1 MRKESS
7 VRLVAVGEH
16 TKLNRANTKSPS
28 LRTTV
33 PESVVNEL
41 KVKEGDAIE
50 WERIIYKGQI
60 AIRVKKAGE
69 R

>member
-1 MRKESS
+1 MQDAVLPR
-7 VRLVAVGEH
+7 VGER
-16 TKLNRANTKSPS
+16 TKLNRANNTSSS

-50 WERIIYKGQI
+50 WERIVHEGKI
-60 AIRVKKAGE
+60 AIRVKKAE
-69 R
+69 K

>member
-1 MRKESS
+1 MPDIA
-7 VRLVAVGEH
+7 LLHVGER

-41 KVKEGDAIE
+41 KVKEGDSLE
-50 WERIIYKGQI
+50 WERIIHDEKI
-60 AIRVKKAGE
+60 VIRVKKAAKE
-69 R
+69 

>member
-1 MRKESS
+1 MPDFTIPI
-7 VRLVAVGEH
+7 VGER

-41 KVKEGDAIE
+41 KVEEGDSIE
-50 WERIIYKGQI
+50 WERIIYEGKI
-60 AIRVKKAGE
+60 AIRVKKASKTE
-69 R
+69 

>member
-1 MRKESS
+1 LCIDFTFDRST
-7 VRLVAVGEH
+7 LI
-16 TKLNRANTKSPS
+16 TNTKSPS

-50 WERIIYKGQI
+50 WERIIYNGKI
-60 AIRVKKAGE
+60 AIRVKKAEG
-69 R
+69 

>member
-1 MRKESS
+1 MPDI
-7 VRLVAVGEH
+7 AIPYMGEH

-41 KVKEGDAIE
+41 KVKEGDSIE
-50 WERIIYKGQI
+50 WERIIYEGKI
-60 AIRVKKAGE
+60 AIRVKKVGKTE
-69 R
+69 

>member
-1 MRKESS
+1 MPDIAISI
-7 VRLVAVGEH
+7 VGER

-41 KVKEGDAIE
+41 KVKEGDSLE
-50 WERIIYKGQI
+50 WERIIHEGKI
-60 AIRVKKAGE
+60 AIRVKKAGKQE
-69 R
+69 